1 MKQQR
6 SFTSLLRQGFTST
19 ELVVASSLMV
29 AMMGVVS
36 PLAVRNSRLWIESR
50 HHQLALE
57 ELTGELE
64 RLTAMDSTARASA
77 IESLEPSE
85 RLLDAAPNAKIEAET
100 FEDRDGQRLVLTL
113 RWNRGDHPRAPLR
126 LVAWL
131 DPLATEAS
139 P

>member
-6 SFTSLLRQGFTST
+6 SLKSRFHRGFTST
-19 ELVVASSLMV
+19 ELVVASSLLV
-29 AMMGVVS
+29 ALMGVVG

-64 RLTAMDSTARASA
+64 RLTAMDSTARAKA
-77 IESLEPSE
+77 IESLKPSG
-85 RLLDAAPNAKIEAET
+85 LLLNAAPDATIEAET
-100 FEDRDGQRLVLTL
+100 LWDQDGERLVLTL

-131 DPLATEAS
+131 DPLATEAN